1 MRRRPTLPWRNL
13 ISATNSVTGWL
24 CKNGANLS
32 RGLDQ
37 VSNILRRV
45 ILTLLSVLLMTT
57 TAHAQAEATAQEF
70 LDKFEHADATE
81 RQTILILINSLAE
94 GVSWAD
100 AYNQARGVA
109 RLFCPPGL
117 LFSMQ
122 PEQLMD
128 IFRRE
133 VEARPVLRQEP
144 WQRATIEALRN
155 VFPCKRR

>member
-1 MRRRPTLPWRNL
+1 M
-13 ISATNSVTGWL
+13 
-24 CKNGANLS
+24 
-32 RGLDQ
+32 
-37 VSNILRRV
+37 SNTLRRA
-45 ILTLLSVLLMTT
+45 ILILLSVFLVTA
-57 TAHAQAEATAQEF
+57 TAHATEATAQEF

-144 WQRATIEALRN
+144 WQRAMIEALRN